1 VLSVVAVDA
10 PADPGVD
17 LAGLMLDDWSEVV
30 PTTKETTGVAFHF
43 DRPNASLPQALLLA
57 VPPVLRGHW
66 RWDDLVATITDTFD
80 RARLRAV
87 EPDQLMRS
95 PYAQLPPTTLLEF
108 STGGLFLSTLLVEN
122 VLVARNATPP
132 A

>member
-1 VLSVVAVDA
+1 VVAVDA

-43 DRPNASLPQALLLA
+43 DRPNASPPQALLLA
-57 VPPVLRGHW
+57 VPSVLRGHW

-95 PYAQLPPTTLLEF
+95 PYAQLLPTTLLEF